1 MNPIFFVKSDTNGN
15 MQVHEFFSS
24 ILGCIGSEDESA
36 SIKSGNSS
44 QAQTEISCKSHPG
57 TKTECQPV
65 FVCTARLMAPQLV
78 REMPVVHQQTA
89 KGEFTSRYSLEW
101 KFLYLDNRAPPI
113 IGYLSFEVLG
123 TSGYDYYHADD
134 LDRIVQCHESLMKT
148 GEAISCY
155 HRFLTKGQQWIWLQ
169 TRYFIT
175 YHQWHSKPEF
185 VFATHHVVS
194 YEDVVGQL
202 KQEQDVVGGETSK
215 TSKNTTS
222 RSRRHGGSD
231 IDNITS
237 VSDHKIPYN
246 NPASPTWSSKSSL
259 CGSTGTGIASR
270 HSHSSCRLSS
280 YSDVNHGGGG
290 SVSMASVS
298 RANEAANTSNEL
310 PFATA

>member
-1 MNPIFFVKSDTNGN
+1 MLAIIQF
-15 MQVHEFFSS
+15 HEFFTYF
-24 ILGCIGSEDESA
+24 LGCIGSEDD
-36 SIKSGNSS
+36 SISNKSGCSS
-44 QAQTEISCKSHPG
+44 QAKTETSCKSNPG

-202 KQEQDVVGGETSK
+202 KQEQDVVGEASK
-215 TSKNTTS
+215 GGRSTT

-231 IDNITS
+231 IDNTTS

-246 NPASPTWSSKSSL
+246 NPASPTWSSKSSY

-280 YSDVNHGGGG
+280 YSDVNPGGG

-310 PFATA
+310 PFTTA